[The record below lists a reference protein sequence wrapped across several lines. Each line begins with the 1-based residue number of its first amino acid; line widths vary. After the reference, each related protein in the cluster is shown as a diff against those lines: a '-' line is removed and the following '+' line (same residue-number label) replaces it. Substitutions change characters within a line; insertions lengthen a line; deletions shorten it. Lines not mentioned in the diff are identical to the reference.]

1 MRRFAS
7 ELSPISRLRS
17 RRRESRRRPPSS
29 PPSGPDSARPDPHPL
44 RNDPVAGENP
54 AMASFRDF
62 SKLTLAEWLDELG
75 AGEAGPGAG
84 STLAGSAAATAS
96 VLVMVA
102 RVSGAPGL
110 AAQAETLVAR
120 TAPLARVNQ
129 ETYAAAIASLEEV
142 DPSLSGEQRD
152 FAIGRAFARA
162 ALPPLE
168 TARAAA
174 DIAELAAELASSGD
188 PRVRADAIATG

>member
-1 MRRFAS
+1 
-7 ELSPISRLRS
+7 
-17 RRRESRRRPPSS
+17 
-29 PPSGPDSARPDPHPL
+29 
-44 RNDPVAGENP
+44 
-54 AMASFRDF
+54 MASFRDF

-188 PRVRADAIATG
+188 PRVRADALATGALAVGIARGAVELVEVNLTTLPDDDRVTEARRCVEAAERALARVR